1 MEKRGRQSILIGARI
16 RPLDQAEFRAVL
28 LKDVSIRGAKIKG
41 ANLPLGSGVHIDLPH
56 IGVVAATVIWVRHGL
71 AGLRFEVPIEPE
83 ALRTAVSGEYKRA
96 PSASNHSVKRLL

>member
-1 MEKRGRQSILIGARI
+1 MEKRGRQSILIRARI
-16 RPLDQAEFRAVL
+16 RPLDQAEFRPVL

-56 IGVVAATVIWVRHGL
+56 IGV
-71 AGLRFEVPIEPE
+71 E
-83 ALRTAVSGEYKRA
+83 ALRTAFSGEYKRA